1 VSEARRHPVVLGAVV
16 VAVLGIAG
24 VAVGAG
30 VEAPAPSVRHEVQM
44 RAVSFAPRELT
55 IHLGDTVL
63 FKNADIVRH
72 NAVRREVFDTGELK
86 AGESYSWIPADTGSY
101 RYQCT
106 IHTRMRGEVKVV
118 RE

>member
-1 VSEARRHPVVLGAVV
+1 MLAVTTVLTAATCAGAPTPVSTPVPVPVK
-16 VAVLGIAG
+16 
-24 VAVGAG
+24 
-30 VEAPAPSVRHEVQM
+30 HEVQM

-72 NAVRREVFDTGELK
+72 NATRRDVFETGDLRT
-86 AGESYSWIPADTGSY
+86 GESYSWVPADTGSF

-106 IHTRMRGEVKVV
+106 IHSRMRGEVKVAPQ
-118 RE
+118 RTRTSPQ

>member
-1 VSEARRHPVVLGAVV
+1 MRKALLAVTTVLTAATCAGAPTRTPVK
-16 VAVLGIAG
+16 
-24 VAVGAG
+24 
-30 VEAPAPSVRHEVQM
+30 HEVQM

-72 NAVRREVFDTGELK
+72 NATRREVFGTGDLKTGETY
-86 AGESYSWIPADTGSY
+86 AWVPADTGGF

-106 IHTRMRGEVKVV
+106 IHSRMRGEVKVV
-118 RE
+118 PK

>member
-1 VSEARRHPVVLGAVV
+1 VWVAAAA
-16 VAVLGIAG
+16 AVLGIAG
-24 VAVGAG
+24 VAVGAVG
-30 VEAPAPSVRHEVQM
+30 AGMEAPAPSVRHEVQM

-86 AGESYSWIPADTGSY
+86 SGESYSWIPADTGSY